1 MLVLPLLFM
10 CSPLSWATDV
20 YFAIPHDFSLSA
32 NQVANTLKTRTE
44 KKLLK
49 SIESISS
56 KAAASMSGDSNLLIA
71 IGPEALSEVLRGSGN
86 SPVIAVLVSK
96 RSFESIITGAKPTK
110 RSISAIYSD
119 PDPEKQVALAKAI
132 FGIQAKGVLVQS
144 PASEYYLQDFIAAA
158 NAYHV
163 DLKVVDLN
171 KINSTENFIEL
182 TRSNRILFLI
192 KDPHLFDAVPLEKIL
207 LSSYDINHQGTIG
220 YSRGIVK
227 NGGAATTYSSLTDI
241 AESIYQQSRNVDS
254 KKPLAT
260 PDFTHSFQVSLNKY
274 VLRSLDIIGLDEDV
288 AHQKV
293 RALMKERVSP

>member
-1 MLVLPLLFM
+1 M
-10 CSPLSWATDV
+10 
-20 YFAIPHDFSLSA
+20 YFAIPHDFSPNA
-32 NQVANTLKTRTE
+32 NQAANSLKSQTE

-49 SIESISS
+49 GIESISS

-71 IGPEALSEVLRGSGN
+71 IGPEALSEVLSGSGN

-96 RSFESIITGAKPTK
+96 RSFESIITEAKPTK

-119 PDPEKQVALAKAI
+119 PDPAKQVALAKAI
-132 FGIQAKGVLVQS
+132 FGLQAKGVLVQS
-144 PASEYYLQDFIAAA
+144 PASEHYLQDFIAAA
-158 NAYHV
+158 DAYHV
-163 DLKVVDLN
+163 NLKIVDLN

-192 KDPHLFDAVPLEKIL
+192 KDPHLFDAVPLEKVL
-207 LSSYDINHQGTIG
+207 LSSYDINRQGTIG

-227 NGGAATTYSSLTDI
+227 NGGAATTYSSLADI

-254 KKPLAT
+254 NKSLAA
-260 PDFTHSFQVSLNKY
+260 PDFTQSFQVSLNKY
-274 VLRSLDIIGLDEDV
+274 VLRSLDIIGLDEDA

-293 RALMKERVSP
+293 RALMKERARP